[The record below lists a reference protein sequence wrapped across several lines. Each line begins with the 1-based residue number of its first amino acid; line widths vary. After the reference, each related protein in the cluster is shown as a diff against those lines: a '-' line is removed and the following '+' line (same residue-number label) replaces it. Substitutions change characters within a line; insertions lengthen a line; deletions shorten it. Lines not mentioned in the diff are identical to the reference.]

1 MLRKRLFFFGGGKE
15 RCTLQ
20 PPSPPITVH
29 AASRCLAVAS
39 RVCASS
45 ECDRVPSPSR
55 VRLWRQGIDVSG
67 YVYSSGP
74 LAPTRR
80 G

>member
-20 PPSPPITVH
+20 PPLQPIHGH
-29 AASRCLAVAS
+29 AATMCRAVAS
-39 RVCASS
+39 RVFASS
-45 ECDRVPSPSR
+45 ECECCPCPSR
-55 VRLWRQGIDVSG
+55 VRLWRQGINVSG